1 MKKKIALIT
10 GITGQDGSLLA
21 KFLLKKNYEVH
32 GIIRRSSSFNTS
44 RIDDIYQD
52 INERNKRLIL
62 HYGDLVD
69 TSNLLKIIA
78 DAKPDEIYNLAAQS
92 HVKVSFE
99 LPEYT
104 SMVDAIGCLK
114 ILEII
119 KTLELHNKV
128 KFYQAS
134 TSEMYGSSP
143 PPQNEK
149 TQFKPTSPYG
159 AAKLYAHWITRS
171 YRESY
176 KIFASTGILFNH
188 EGPYR
193 GDTFVSKKIVK
204 AAVRIKKGKQK
215 KLYLGNLYAKRDW
228 GDAED
233 YVAAIWKILQ
243 QKNPDDFVLAT
254 GKSYTIKEFASRTFK
269 KLNMKLKWKGKGLKE
284 KGYINNT
291 NREVIVI
298 DKKYFRPFE
307 VDHLKGDPSKAKKI
321 LKWKPNTSL
330 DTLITKM
337 INFEIKNFV

>member
-21 KFLLKKNYEVH
+21 KFLLKKDYLVH

-44 RIDDIYQD
+44 RLQDIYQD
-52 INERNKRLIL
+52 INEKNKKLTL

-69 TSNLLKIIA
+69 TSNMLKIIQ
-78 DAKPDEIYNLAAQS
+78 DIKPDEIYNLAAQS

-119 KTLELHNKV
+119 KSLKLEKKV

-134 TSEMYGSSP
+134 TSEMFGSSP
-143 PPQNEK
+143 APQNEK
-149 TQFKPTSPYG
+149 TEFMPTSPYG
-159 AAKLYAHWITRS
+159 AAKLYAHWITKS
-171 YRESY
+171 YRTSY
-176 KIFASTGILFNH
+176 KMFASTGILFNH

-204 AAVRIKKGKQK
+204 AAINIKKGKQK
-215 KLYLGNLYAKRDW
+215 VLYLGNLYAKRDW
-228 GDAED
+228 GDAEE
-233 YVAAIWKILQ
+233 YVKGMWKILQ
-243 QKNPDDFVLAT
+243 LKNSDDFVLAT
-254 GKSYTIKEFASRTFK
+254 GNSYSIKYFAERTFK
-269 KLNMKLKWKGKGLKE
+269 KIGMDIKWVGKGLNE
-284 KGYINNT
+284 KGILKKNNKK
-291 NREVIVI
+291 VIQI

-307 VDHLKGDPSKAKKI
+307 VDHLRGDSAKAKKM
-321 LKWKPNTSL
+321 LGWKPNKSL
-330 DTLITKM
+330 DDLISKM
-337 INFEIKNFV
+337 IDYELKN

>member
-1 MKKKIALIT
+1 M
-10 GITGQDGSLLA
+10 
-21 KFLLKKNYEVH
+21 
-32 GIIRRSSSFNTS
+32 
-44 RIDDIYQD
+44 
-52 INERNKRLIL
+52 
-62 HYGDLVD
+62 
-69 TSNLLKIIA
+69 LKIIG
-78 DAKPDEIYNLAAQS
+78 DARPNEIYNLAAQS

-119 KTLELHNKV
+119 KTLKLQNKV

-204 AAVRIKKGKQK
+204 AAVKIKKGNK
-215 KLYLGNLYAKRDW
+215 KN
-228 GDAED
+228 
-233 YVAAIWKILQ
+233 
-243 QKNPDDFVLAT
+243 
-254 GKSYTIKEFASRTFK
+254 
-269 KLNMKLKWKGKGLKE
+269 
-284 KGYINNT
+284 YI
-291 NREVIVI
+291 
-298 DKKYFRPFE
+298 
-307 VDHLKGDPSKAKKI
+307 
-321 LKWKPNTSL
+321 
-330 DTLITKM
+330 
-337 INFEIKNFV
+337 

>member
-119 KTLELHNKV
+119 KTLKLHNKV

>member
-21 KFLLKKNYEVH
+21 KFLLKKDYLVH

-44 RIDDIYQD
+44 RLQDIYQD
-52 INERNKRLIL
+52 INEKNKKLTL

-69 TSNLLKIIA
+69 TSNMLKIIQ
-78 DAKPDEIYNLAAQS
+78 DIKPDEIYNLAAQS

-119 KTLELHNKV
+119 KSLKLEKKV

-134 TSEMYGSSP
+134 TSEMFGSSP
-143 PPQNEK
+143 APQNEK
-149 TQFKPTSPYG
+149 TEFMPTSPYG
-159 AAKLYAHWITRS
+159 AAKLYAHWITKS
-171 YRESY
+171 YRTSY
-176 KIFASTGILFNH
+176 KMFASTGILFNH

-204 AAVRIKKGKQK
+204 AAINIKKGKQK
-215 KLYLGNLYAKRDW
+215 VLYLGNLYAKRDW
-228 GDAED
+228 GDAEE
-233 YVAAIWKILQ
+233 YVKGMWKILQ
-243 QKNPDDFVLAT
+243 LKNSDDFVLAT
-254 GKSYTIKEFASRTFK
+254 GNSYSIKYFVERTFK
-269 KLNMKLKWKGKGLKE
+269 KIGMDIKWVGKGLNE
-284 KGYINNT
+284 KGILKKNNKK
-291 NREVIVI
+291 VIQI

-307 VDHLKGDPSKAKKI
+307 VDHLRGDSAKAKKM
-321 LKWKPNTSL
+321 LGWKPNKSL
-330 DTLITKM
+330 DDLISKM
-337 INFEIKNFV
+337 IDYELKN

>member
-1 MKKKIALIT
+1 M
-10 GITGQDGSLLA
+10 
-21 KFLLKKNYEVH
+21 
-32 GIIRRSSSFNTS
+32 
-44 RIDDIYQD
+44 
-52 INERNKRLIL
+52 
-62 HYGDLVD
+62 
-69 TSNLLKIIA
+69 LKIIG
-78 DAKPDEIYNLAAQS
+78 DARPNEIYNLAAQS

-119 KTLELHNKV
+119 KTLKLQNKV

-171 YRESY
+171 YEKSY

-204 AAVRIKKGKQK
+204 AAVKIKKGNK
-215 KLYLGNLYAKRDW
+215 KN
-228 GDAED
+228 
-233 YVAAIWKILQ
+233 
-243 QKNPDDFVLAT
+243 
-254 GKSYTIKEFASRTFK
+254 
-269 KLNMKLKWKGKGLKE
+269 
-284 KGYINNT
+284 YI
-291 NREVIVI
+291 
-298 DKKYFRPFE
+298 
-307 VDHLKGDPSKAKKI
+307 
-321 LKWKPNTSL
+321 
-330 DTLITKM
+330 
-337 INFEIKNFV
+337 